1 MIEVFLIED
10 TNHYNKQQLDTM
22 RREFA
27 RNFMLHENPELEA
40 TRKPA
45 APETRLYVKVL
56 KGAFPT
62 ILLKALDEDLR
73 DSLNKSFFDA
83 FIEPDSAEIPSLIF
97 QFSGESASFE
107 FGVKSRDKETLQDA
121 LSGVIEKLLEVL
133 TDEETPSQSNYIQTF
148 KYEGGDWKEVIDLG
162 KKLK

>member
-10 TNHYNKQQLDTM
+10 TSHYSERQLDTM
-22 RREFA
+22 RGEFA
-27 RNFMLHENPELEA
+27 RNFMLHENSGVET

-45 APETRLYVKVL
+45 APETRIYVKAL
-56 KGAFPT
+56 KGVFPA
-62 ILLKALDEDLR
+62 ILLRALDEDLC
-73 DSLNKSFFDA
+73 DSLNRIFFNA
-83 FIEPDSAEIPSLIF
+83 FTRPNSAEVPSLIF
-97 QFSGESASFE
+97 QFSGESASYEFE
-107 FGVKSRDKETLQDA
+107 VKSRDEETLQDA
-121 LSGVIEKLLEVL
+121 LNGVIEKLLEVL